1 IKRNKKVQ
9 VVHTEIHGLI
19 FRAILLRPGG
29 ALGIA
34 LPQGNGAGRG
44 PRNPG
49 SRNEVS
55 SEGGDAKG
63 LAVELAKE

>member
-1 IKRNKKVQ
+1 M
-9 VVHTEIHGLI
+9 HGWI
-19 FRAILLRPGG
+19 FRAILRRRGG
-29 ALGIA
+29 ARGSA